1 MSLIDTAKSLLF
13 VKVSESASVFLT
25 LCFLS
30 LIIWTGCGAKE
41 DPELVRERQQVSRGI
56 EILRSGTP
64 VQRDSVIR
72 TFYNL
77 KHPKLLQNYLT
88 DPDPNVRIGMVSAI
102 AYHKDTSA
110 APALNS
116 LLSQVDDYLL
126 QETIIFAI
134 GELCDTSSV
143 PILISLLKDKSVD
156 RNLRLSIPIT
166 LASFIKTEAGAQVE
180 QTFAEILSDQ
190 SDDLELCSYV
200 AVGILEIL
208 QPGNI
213 ELFKQYL
220 PVLRQMAEKRKEEVG
235 EDGIWTNLEL
245 TIQELEKYGTTSN

>member
-1 MSLIDTAKSLLF
+1 MSLIDTAKRSLFFNVPGISRLF
-13 VKVSESASVFLT
+13 LPLWFLA
-25 LCFLS
+25 
-30 LIIWTGCGAKE
+30 LIIWSGCGPKE
-41 DPELVRERQQVSRGI
+41 DPELVRERRLVNHGI

-77 KHPKLLQNYLT
+77 KNPQLLQKFLN
-88 DPDPNVRIGMVSAI
+88 DPDPNVQIGMVSAI
-102 AYHKDTSA
+102 GYHKDKSA

-116 LLSQVDDYLL
+116 LLIQVDDYLL
-126 QETIIFAI
+126 RETIIFAI

-143 PILISLLKDKSVD
+143 PILIALLNDKSVD
-156 RNLRLSIPIT
+156 RDLRLSIPIT
-166 LASFIKTEAGAQVE
+166 LASFVKTVAGDRVE
-180 QTFAEILSDQ
+180 QTFAEILTEQ

-208 QPGNI
+208 QPGNV
-213 ELFKQYL
+213 ELFKKYL
-220 PVLRQMAEKRKEEVG
+220 PILRQMAEKRKEEAG

-245 TIQELEKYGTTSN
+245 TIQELEKYQAPSS

>member
-1 MSLIDTAKSLLF
+1 MSLIDTAKRSLLF
-13 VKVSESASVFLT
+13 NVSGVSRLFLP
-25 LCFLS
+25 LCFLV
-30 LIIWTGCGAKE
+30 LIIWSGCGPKE
-41 DPELVRERQQVSRGI
+41 DPELVRERQLVNHGI
-56 EILRSGTP
+56 EILRNGTP

-77 KHPKLLQNYLT
+77 KNPKLLQDFLN
-88 DPDPNVRIGMVSAI
+88 DPDPNIQIGMVSAI
-102 AYHKDTSA
+102 GYHKDNSA

-116 LLSQVDDYLL
+116 LLIQVDDYLL

-143 PILISLLKDKSVD
+143 PILIGLLNDNSVNRD
-156 RNLRLSIPIT
+156 LRLSIPIT
-166 LASFIKTEAGAQVE
+166 LASFIKTEAGARVE
-180 QTFAEILSDQ
+180 QTFAEILTEQ

-208 QPGNI
+208 QPGNV

-220 PVLRQMAEKRKEEVG
+220 PILRQMAEKRKEEAG

-245 TIQELEKYGTTSN
+245 TIQELEKYQAPSS